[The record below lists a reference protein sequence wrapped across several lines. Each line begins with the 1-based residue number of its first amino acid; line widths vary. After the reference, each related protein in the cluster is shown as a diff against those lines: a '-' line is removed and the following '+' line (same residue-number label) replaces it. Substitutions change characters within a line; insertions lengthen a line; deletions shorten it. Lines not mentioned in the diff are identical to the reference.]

1 MKDALRQIASK
12 VDELL
17 KSHAKDLEEAWAN
30 CGEDPL
36 SISFSAKI
44 GWDKSHKGICEVGI
58 MFSREPKVKDSATF
72 SWSDTQLSLLK
83 KEATG

>member
-1 MKDALRQIASK
+1 MKDALRQISSK

-17 KSHAKDLEEAWAN
+17 KNHAKDLEEAWAN
-30 CGEDPL
+30 CGDGTL
-36 SISFSAKI
+36 NISFPVKV
-44 GWDKSHKGICEVGI
+44 GFDKAHKGTCEVGI
-58 MFSREPKVKDSATF
+58 AFEREPKVKDFKTF

>member
-1 MKDALRQIASK
+1 MKDALRQISSK

-17 KSHAKDLEEAWAN
+17 KSHAEDLEEAWAN

-36 SISFSAKI
+36 SISFSARI
-44 GWDKSHKGICEVGI
+44 GFDKSHKGTCEVKI
-58 MFSREPKVKDSATF
+58 RCTKDKIKDSKTF

>member
-17 KSHAKDLEEAWAN
+17 KSHAKDLEEAWSN

-58 MFSREPKVKDSATF
+58 AFTKDKVKDSATF

-83 KEATG
+83 KEV